1 LKKLLS
7 KKSQSSVEF
16 IILITFMM
24 VVFTLVAVFVQKRI
38 VDVHDEKT
46 RDSVDQLKNIVF
58 NELEIAES
66 MPVNYSREFYLPPYL
81 VGSDYTIDV
90 DKGVELIINFR
101 GEAYVY
107 FFPIDMNLLSNLN
120 VGINIITKLRVG
132 NQIEYGFNI

>member
-1 LKKLLS
+1 MKKLLS

>member
-1 LKKLLS
+1 
-7 KKSQSSVEF
+7 
-16 IILITFMM
+16 MM